1 MSIFRGP
8 GGAEFDIDVPEDAE
22 AREEFDAWAQAN
34 GVVAVNGEPVKD
46 EPKGE
51 SDGEPV
57 APPVKKATAKKVS
70 K

>member
-22 AREEFDAWAQAN
+22 AREEFDAWLEAN
-34 GVVAVNGEPVKD
+34 GVVPVEGEPVEK
-46 EPKGE
+46 
-51 SDGEPV
+51 
-57 APPVKKATAKKVS
+57 PVKKAATKRAS

>member
-22 AREEFDAWAQAN
+22 AREEFDAWLEAN
-34 GVVAVNGEPVKD
+34 GVVPVEGEPVEND
-46 EPKGE
+46 AAE
-51 SDGEPV
+51 SEGEPV
-57 APPVKKATAKKVS
+57 EKPVKKAATKRAS